1 MEAGILIP
9 IGFFVMIAA
18 LVIVPRY
25 FKSREREALQA
36 TVRAAIER
44 GQSLSPEAVDAITRD
59 MHYTKAVPSAV
70 RDLRAAVVWLA
81 VAVGIGVCG
90 YLIAWDEGDA
100 FVPALGFATIPGLVG
115 VAYLCM
121 AAINAAHDK
130 RKA

>member
-1 MEAGILIP
+1 MDGILIP
-9 IGFFVMIAA
+9 IAFFGMIAA

-36 TVRAAIER
+36 PVRAAIER
-44 GQSLSPEAVDAITRD
+44 GQTLSPEAVDAITRD
-59 MHYTKAVPSAV
+59 MHYSKPVPSAV

-81 VAVGIGVCG
+81 VAVGIAVCG

-115 VAYLCM
+115 IAYLFL
-121 AAINAAHDK
+121 AGINAANVM
-130 RKA
+130 RNA